1 MLRHSDFE
9 ENQITL
15 CMYTAVPVG
24 SVSTNTLVTALVYIN
39 RTGYPVRLAVKSN
52 LYNGFMLS
60 SGKFH
65 YFVLVAFEIAAVY
78 L

>member
-9 ENQITL
+9 KNQITL
-15 CMYTAVPVG
+15 RMYTAVPVG
-24 SVSTNTLVTALVYIN
+24 SVSTNTLVTALVY
-39 RTGYPVRLAVKSN
+39 RPHRLSCGLTVKSD

-60 SGKFH
+60 SGEFH
-65 YFVLVAFEIAAVY
+65 DFVLIAFEIAAVY